1 MMILQCNWILYGK
14 LIFRIA
20 ILASPAFAYCFNNCY
35 NIQSTYFIIISSKA
49 LVRVIEMIKDAWGLI
64 GLNDL
69 PENTRF
75 ANRQIG
81 EYECIGRYAP
91 YILQNL
97 TSVPLI
103 FHVYQDA
110 DKADD
115 PDVSAMNDGKFVQPG
130 HFVPIYINETPEEQ
144 MHRFRPVHS
153 SDQLNEKQ
161 SHGVAH
167 HFITIQLDGTSVP
180 SDPLSMD
187 LVGLTYFEVDFSK
200 VSNKTEVDTVGSS
213 SKYSKM
219 IEENHERDANSGF
232 VVPVVFDVSVQR
244 YSKLVRLYSTVCA
257 G

>member
-14 LIFRIA
+14 LIFHIA

-35 NIQSTYFIIISSKA
+35 NIQSAYFIIISSKA

-69 PENTRF
+69 PENSRF

-103 FHVYQDA
+103 FHVYQDP

-115 PDVSAMNDGKFVQPG
+115 PDVSATNDGKFVQPG

-153 SDQLNEKQ
+153 SDRLNEKQ

-213 SKYSKM
+213 SKYSKI
-219 IEENHERDANSGF
+219 IEENCERDANSGF

-244 YSKLVRLYSTVCA
+244 YSKLVRLYSTVC
-257 G
+257 GG